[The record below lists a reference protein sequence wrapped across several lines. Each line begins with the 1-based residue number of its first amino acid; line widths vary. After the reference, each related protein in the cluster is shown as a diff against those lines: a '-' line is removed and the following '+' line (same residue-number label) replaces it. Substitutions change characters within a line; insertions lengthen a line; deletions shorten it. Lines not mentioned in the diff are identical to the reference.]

1 MIREWEISVH
11 LKISR
16 GQNDM
21 GGGAKM
27 NPGGKMIRDM
37 GK

>member
-1 MIREWEISVH
+1 MIRDMG
-11 LKISR
+11 KQNDR

-21 GGGAKM
+21 GKM